1 MILKKRYKKVIREM
15 LGRGIRAELGV
26 TGINYYIW
34 FGKGVGWILVYY
46 YISGWKELKILDK
59 TFYSK
64 RREEKYLAYMKIFKL
79 SGLEG
84 LMDEIEKEV

>member
-15 LGRGIRAELGV
+15 LGKSIKAERVL

-34 FGKGVGWILVYY
+34 FGLGVGWILVYY
-46 YISGWKELKILDK
+46 YISVWKELKMLDE

-64 RREEKYLAYMKIFKL
+64 RSQLAYMKIFKL

-84 LMDEIEKEV
+84 LLSEIEKEV